1 MQVTCALHNFILDQR
16 NKDDDLP
23 PGNDDNDDN
32 DGNDPEDPLG
42 SSEEEEF
49 EEEEEERPRRARGR
63 RAMATREKL
72 MLDHF

>member
-1 MQVTCALHNFILDQR
+1 MQVTCALPNFILDQR

-23 PGNDDNDDN
+23 PGNDDNDPE
-32 DGNDPEDPLG
+32 DPEDPLS
-42 SSEEEEF
+42 SSEQEEF
-49 EEEEEERPRRARGR
+49 EEEEEEERPRRARGR

>member
-23 PGNDDNDDN
+23 PGNDDNDPE
-32 DGNDPEDPLG
+32 DPEDPLS